1 MLSGSTISGQ
11 QQLVMANPR
20 RRDWCFTINNPAG
33 PVVFQESMRYL
44 IYQMEKGDS
53 GTPHYQG
60 FVQFKGQRTFNGVRT
75 IIGQQPHLEPRMGT
89 PQEARDYCKKSE
101 GRLQGPFEFG
111 TLSLGSG
118 SRTDIIQFRDA
129 IQGGKRK
136 RELVADMPALMQR
149 YAKFYLTVDYLTRP
163 KSGPREV
170 VLFYG
175 ATGLG
180 KTQTV
185 HKAWENDDYW
195 TMPLTNGTMWFD
207 DYDGQERVLI
217 DDFAGKFSH
226 VSLVNL
232 LRLLHEYPERVP
244 VKGGHVWWN
253 PKLISITTNI
263 HPNDWYD
270 YSNRSE
276 QRLALKRR
284 IKKVFLFQELGTDSV
299 LATDEWWTQSFDYFL
314 NV

>member
-1 MLSGSTISGQ
+1 
-11 QQLVMANPR
+11 MANQKR
-20 RRDWCFTINNPAG
+20 KDWCFTINNPKG
-33 PVVFQESMRYL
+33 PVVFDDSMRYL
-44 IYQMEKGDS
+44 VYQMEKGDS
-53 GTPHYQG
+53 GTSHYQG
-60 FVQFKGQRTFNGVRT
+60 FVQFKSARYFKGVRT
-75 IIGQQPHLEPRMGT
+75 LLGQQPHLEFRRGT
-89 PQEARDYCKKSE
+89 ALEARDYCKKSE

-111 TLSLGSG
+111 QICSGQG
-118 SRTDIIQFRDA
+118 SRTDIVAFRDA
-129 IQGGKRK
+129 IQQGKRK
-136 RELVADMPALMQR
+136 RDLVEDMPGAMQR
-149 YAKFYLTVDYLTRP
+149 FSKFYRTVSFQTRP
-163 KSGPREV
+163 VSGPREV

-175 ATGLG
+175 PTGLG
-180 KTQTV
+180 KTKTV
-185 HKAWENDDYW
+185 HHAWKDHDYW

-207 DYDGQERVLI
+207 DYDCQERVLI

-284 IKKVFLFQELGTDSV
+284 ISKVFLFQELGVDAT
-299 LATDEWWTQSFDYFL
+299 LATEEWWTQSFDYFL
-314 NV
+314 SV